1 MAPRWGIS
9 SSTEGSSFGADDKAE
24 RSDYQELDDRGTYA
38 VYFFLHTLLTLNRR
52 MADLFLELLK

>member
-9 SSTEGSSFGADDKAE
+9 SSTEGSSFGAGDKAE